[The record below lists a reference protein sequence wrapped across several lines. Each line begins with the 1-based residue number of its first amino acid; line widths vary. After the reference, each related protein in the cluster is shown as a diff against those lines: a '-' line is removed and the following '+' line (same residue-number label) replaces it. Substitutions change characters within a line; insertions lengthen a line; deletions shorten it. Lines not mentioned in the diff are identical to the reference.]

1 MAIQTVGIVMAIAF
15 MVALLALLFSWINAR
30 VKAYYSPQPYYLRR
44 PKSQESNI
52 WNRKRD
58 PDAFDNDYVFASDP
72 TVDDSS
78 YHVGLGLRL
87 DSDWMPDND

>member
-44 PKSQESNI
+44 PKARRATSGTGSVTLMLLI
-52 WNRKRD
+52 MIMYL
-58 PDAFDNDYVFASDP
+58 PV
-72 TVDDSS
+72 TLLLTT
-78 YHVGLGLRL
+78 HLIT
-87 DSDWMPDND
+87 